1 EMKKIVFTLLALCC
15 GAVIFA
21 QQINDP
27 NAEIREAK
35 NFHAIK
41 VSHAFDVYLTQ
52 SNEEAVAVSAADDEA
67 KQHIKV
73 QVDGG
78 VLIISFDA
86 DKQFW
91 KAWKGNK
98 KLKAYISF
106 KSIDKLLASGA
117 CDFKIMVS
125 IKAENLVVDFSG
137 ASDLKGKVEVDNTLD
152 VQLSGASDVDINGTA
167 SQLKASLSGA
177 CDFKGYDLVTEYC
190 DISASGASGVKITV
204 NKELSAKV
212 SGASDINYKGT
223 GLIRDLKS
231 SGASSIKKRS

>member
-1 EMKKIVFTLLALCC
+1 MKKIVFTLFALILICS
-15 GAVIFA
+15 AILA

-27 NAEIREAK
+27 NAEVREAK

-52 SNEEAVAVSAADDEA
+52 SNEEGVAVSAADDEA

-73 QVDGG
+73 EVDGG

-86 DKQFW
+86 DKKFW

-106 KSIDKLLASGA
+106 KTIDKIVASGA
-117 CDFKIMVS
+117 CDFNIMGTV
-125 IKAENLVVDFSG
+125 KAENLVVDFSG
-137 ASDLKGKVEVDNTLD
+137 ASDLRGKIEIDNTLD
-152 VQLSGASDVDINGTA
+152 VQLSGASDVELSGTA
-167 SQLKASLSGA
+167 SQLKAELSGA
-177 CDFKGYDLVTEYC
+177 CDFKGYELITDYC
-190 DISASGASGVKITV
+190 NISASGASGVKITV

-212 SGASDINYKGT
+212 SGASDINYKGD

>member
-1 EMKKIVFTLLALCC
+1 MKRIIITLVSIVFCSA
-15 GAVIFA
+15 IFA

-27 NAEIREAK
+27 NAEVREAK

-52 SNEEAVAVSAADDEA
+52 GNEEAVAVSAADDDA

-73 QVDGG
+73 EVDGG

-86 DKQFW
+86 DKKFW

-106 KSIDKLLASGA
+106 KTIDKIMASGA
-117 CDFKIMVS
+117 CDFNIMGS
-125 IKAENLVVDFSG
+125 IKTENLVVDFSG
-137 ASDLKGKVEVDNTLD
+137 ASDLKGKIEVDNTLD
-152 VQLSGASDVDINGTA
+152 VQLSGASDVELSGTA
-167 SQLKASLSGA
+167 SKLKAELSGA
-177 CDFKGYDLVTEYC
+177 CDFKGYDLVTDYC

-204 NKELSAKV
+204 NKELSARV
-212 SGASDINYKGT
+212 SGASDINYKGD
-223 GLIRDLKS
+223 GMIRDLKS

>member
-1 EMKKIVFTLLALCC
+1 MKKIVFTLAAAIFCS
-15 GAVIFA
+15 AIFA

-27 NAEIREAK
+27 NAEVREAK

-52 SNEEAVAVSAADDEA
+52 SNEEGVAVSAADDEA
-67 KQHIKV
+67 KRHISV
-73 QVDGG
+73 EVDGG

-86 DKQFW
+86 DKKFW

-106 KSIDKLLASGA
+106 KTIDKLVASGA
-117 CDFKIMVS
+117 CDFNIMGS
-125 IKAENLVVDFSG
+125 IKTENLVVDFSG
-137 ASDLKGKVEVDNTLD
+137 ASDLKGKVEIDNTLD
-152 VQLSGASDVDINGTA
+152 VQLSGASDVELSGTA
-167 SQLKASLSGA
+167 SQLKADLSGA
-177 CDFKGYDLVTEYC
+177 CDFKGYDLVTDYC
-190 DISASGASGVKITV
+190 DINASGASGVKITV

-212 SGASDINYKGT
+212 SGASDINYKGS

-231 SGASSIKKRS
+231 TGASSIKKRS